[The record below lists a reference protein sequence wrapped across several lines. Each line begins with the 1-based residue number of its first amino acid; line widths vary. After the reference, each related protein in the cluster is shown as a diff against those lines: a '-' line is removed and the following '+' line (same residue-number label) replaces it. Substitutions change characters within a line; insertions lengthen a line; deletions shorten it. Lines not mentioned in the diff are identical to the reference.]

1 MTVSELH
8 PYDVAVG
15 QLLRTVRQAYRVK
28 QQELAERLHLDTA
41 TISRY
46 ERGERGMNV
55 SLLLSIADL
64 FRIPGS
70 RLLPVQHREAPAP
83 AKPALMAPQ
92 GMPGPLASALS
103 ALSEPE
109 ARAITTIVNVLMT
122 RPDVIIG
129 VMEYLEQH
137 APAANMAATDAEAED

>member
-1 MTVSELH
+1 MTASELH

-64 FRIPGS
+64 FRIPGG
-70 RLLPVQHREAPAP
+70 RLLPMQHREAPAP
-83 AKPALMAPQ
+83 SKPAPMAPQ
-92 GMPGPLASALS
+92 GMPSLPASVLPAR
-103 ALSEPE
+103 SEPE
-109 ARAITTIVNVLMT
+109 THAITTIVNVLT
-122 RPDVIIG
+122 THPDLIVG

-137 APAANMAATDAEAED
+137 DPAAHMAASDAEAED